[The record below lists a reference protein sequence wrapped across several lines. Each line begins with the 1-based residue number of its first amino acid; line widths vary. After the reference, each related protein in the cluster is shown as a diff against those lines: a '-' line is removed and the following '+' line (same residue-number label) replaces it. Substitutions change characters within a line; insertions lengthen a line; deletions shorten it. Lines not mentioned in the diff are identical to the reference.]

1 MPYEKSPMIRIC
13 SLWETRKKRDDGTE
27 IRFWSGPMGQARV
40 IMFRSKS
47 THAQAPMFDVYIT
60 PSKKKDTSKSTNTP
74 KDNDD
79 FKPDTA
85 QPAEEQSPSE
95 VNEQDK
101 DLPF

>member
-1 MPYEKSPMIRIC
+1 
-13 SLWETRKKRDDGTE
+13 
-27 IRFWSGPMGQARV
+27 
-40 IMFRSKS
+40 
-47 THAQAPMFDVYIT
+47 MFDVYIT